1 MRFGAALWVQRT
13 TWPAVRDAARVAE
26 AAGWDSL
33 WIDDHLVTDEGDWA
47 ASKFEGWSLLAAL
60 APLTTRIRL
69 GLLVGANTLR
79 NPGLTAKIATT
90 VDHVSGGRVTLGLG
104 SGWFAREHEAFG
116 FEAFGASIGERLDR
130 LDESVMLIRRLLDG
144 ERVTHAGRFYRFDD
158 ALCLPR
164 PVQQRLP
171 ILVGG
176 SGPRK
181 TLRTVAR
188 YADLWNGYGEL
199 DRIAAVS
206 DVLREHCADVGR
218 PFDAIERTVT
228 MDVVIRDSATE
239 ARRVYAAIDA
249 AHGLA
254 TGDDVDP
261 AELGLNAGGPPDAI
275 ADYLRPFAAIGV
287 AEVMWVLRDPFDR
300 ETIERLP
307 EVRAALD

>member
-13 TWPAVRDAARVAE
+13 TWPAVREAARAAE

-33 WIDDHLVTDEGDWA
+33 WIDDHLVTDEGDWT

-60 APLTTRIRL
+60 APLTSRIRL

-116 FEAFGASIGERLDR
+116 FETYGVSIGERLDR
-130 LDESVMLIRRLLDG
+130 LDEAVMLIRRLLDG
-144 ERVTHAGRFYRFDD
+144 DRVTHAGRFYTFDD
-158 ALCLPR
+158 ALCAPR
-164 PVQQRLP
+164 PIQPHLP
-171 ILVGG
+171 ILIGG

-188 YADLWNGYGEL
+188 YADLWNGYGEV
-199 DRIAAVS
+199 DRVTAATET
-206 DVLREHCADVGR
+206 LRERCTEEGR
-218 PFDAIERTVT
+218 PFDRIERTVT
-228 MDVVIRDSATE
+228 MDVVIRNSAAE
-239 ARRVYAAIDA
+239 ARRAYAALDA
-249 AHGLA
+249 AQGLA

-261 AELGLNAGGPPDAI
+261 TELGLNAGGPPAAV
-275 ADYLRPFAAIGV
+275 ADYLRPFSAIGI
-287 AEVMWVLRDPFDR
+287 AEVMWVFRDPFDR
-300 ETIERLP
+300 QTIERLP
-307 EVRAALD
+307 EVRAALG